1 METITANLAGK
12 TRRSTLNGREY
23 IVAPMTLIVPGVLPG
38 SKGPLYYPQDELA
51 KDPHAWNHMPVVV
64 NHPFHNGRPV
74 SARRPDIIEKFGIG
88 FVFNTEMNTKLIAEG
103 WFDVEK
109 TRQVDKRILNS
120 LEASTPLELSTGLFT
135 KDEPA
140 HNGAAYN
147 GTPYVATARDY
158 RPDHLAILP
167 DQQGACGIRDGCGV
181 LVNSIDPAALV
192 PGDVT
197 ERVDIDGEPGWRVV
211 PVAPVGGWHQHTPE
225 IYTELT
231 ANASQVGN
239 ELSHSGISR
248 QLEKALWARFKSPE
262 DLDRSLAG
270 GISPDYE
277 SVPWLIE
284 VFDEYVVYSK
294 DGKTW
299 ALGYT
304 VDHSNNQ
311 VSLEDGEPE
320 EVTRVTE
327 YVPVKNEDYSTFVD
341 LDSEEDEIDYSV
353 VNAFCRT
360 GEGGGIDPTCS
371 PHKGGGG
378 IATPEAGRQAVR
390 EFTAALVAVGQNS
403 GKKEDVSKAKEVA
416 ERIKSSL
423 PKASKETLHAIADEL
438 TGKYQTAQLAKESAP
453 KLRKRIVDTVDRNL
467 GGVLRGLEGV
477 SNESSATQNA
487 GKKLPS
493 RSIKLSP
500 AKACKILKD
509 GQVNGRPLT
518 KRQRGLFGAI
528 CGRGGS
534 TRNAADLDLSGVIEL
549 LEDEEEVSS
558 SLYAKINSFCATGPG
573 GGIDPSCSPKGA
585 GGGGGGHSDPDHG
598 ITESTPVHDKQVY
611 RGGPA
616 HGGSVVTY
624 HTTSQEAAQS
634 YVEMFK
640 DRFGKDAEASV
651 HDTSITISK
660 PAPYHVIKREAE
672 KHDIDNDDYTPA
684 SVFDSNLHGES
695 EVKALVSRL
704 KAQGYDGAILEDMPY
719 GHQDLG
725 TIKAYVTFTGAKKTA
740 TPASTAAT
748 AAVTKVI
755 SEGTKPAAKKE
766 TARVTQAANPKDK
779 KQLSQLKKSLKE
791 LEHAERLGILSD
803 KSAPARY
810 RKFISD
816 LEKKI
821 TGNSYQFNSD
831 PEYDADFMAVIQR
844 GWDSLSSSQEASQ
857 EDEFMSI
864 LNSVT
869 GAAPAINAF
878 CKTGPGGG
886 IDPSCSPGGKGGG
899 SLPAETQQQM
909 KKADA
914 ASKKADAESKKA
926 NKSDHPDAHRKAAEA
941 HREAAMAASDV
952 SSGLSKGLGPMDS
965 PPPQAGEYRRRGERH
980 AEMAAHHRERAHEL
994 EKRASR
1000 NERYS
1005 MTTTYND
1012 QDRAEIRNALVA
1024 NCGCKVPNGVPWKN
1038 MTREQIDSLDDETL
1052 NVLDRWN
1059 QTLLEARG
1067 GQGEGGFHSNN
1078 DPNAERHVW
1087 NSRLQRWETT
1097 PPPRQPGVAPQQGYG
1112 QASAPPPPPPA
1123 KPKSMMEALEM
1134 FGTPED
1140 KMAWNSVL
1148 EAQNREKMN
1157 VIEQLMYHITDETQR
1172 TEVFNELNALSTT
1185 QLRTLSII
1193 RGPQGQQQG
1202 QQEQPIIHFFGGQG
1216 APAGLPAVGTAEEP
1230 LQAPVYNFDRS
1241 KVS

>member
-192 PGDVT
+192 PGDIT
-197 ERVDIDGEPGWRVV
+197 ERLDIDGEPGWRVL

-270 GISPDYE
+270 GINPEYD
-277 SVPWLIE
+277 SVPWLVE

-327 YVPVKNEDYSTFVD
+327 YVPVKNE
-341 LDSEEDEIDYSV
+341 I
-353 VNAFCRT
+353 
-360 GEGGGIDPTCS
+360 I
-371 PHKGGGG
+371 
-378 IATPEAGRQAVR
+378 
-390 EFTAALVAVGQNS
+390 
-403 GKKEDVSKAKEVA
+403 
-416 ERIKSSL
+416 SS
-423 PKASKETLHAIADEL
+423 
-438 TGKYQTAQLAKESAP
+438 
-453 KLRKRIVDTVDRNL
+453 
-467 GGVLRGLEGV
+467 
-477 SNESSATQNA
+477 NA
-487 GKKLPS
+487 GKKMPG

-528 CGRGGS
+528 CGRGSG
-534 TRNAADLDLSGVIEL
+534 TRNAADLDSNFLEYARGVGRYLESQGLDVSPTSAL
-549 LEDEEEVSS
+549 LE
-558 SLYAKINSFCATGPG
+558 N
-573 GGIDPSCSPKGA
+573 
-585 GGGGGGHSDPDHG
+585 
-598 ITESTPVHDKQVY
+598 
-611 RGGPA
+611 
-616 HGGSVVTY
+616 
-624 HTTSQEAAQS
+624 
-634 YVEMFK
+634 
-640 DRFGKDAEASV
+640 
-651 HDTSITISK
+651 
-660 PAPYHVIKREAE
+660 
-672 KHDIDNDDYTPA
+672 
-684 SVFDSNLHGES
+684 
-695 EVKALVSRL
+695 
-704 KAQGYDGAILEDMPY
+704 
-719 GHQDLG
+719 
-725 TIKAYVTFTGAKKTA
+725 
-740 TPASTAAT
+740 
-748 AAVTKVI
+748 
-755 SEGTKPAAKKE
+755 
-766 TARVTQAANPKDK
+766 ANPNQPRD
-779 KQLSQLKKSLKE
+779 
-791 LEHAERLGILSD
+791 ERG
-803 KSAPARY
+803 
-810 RKFISD
+810 KFQ
-816 LEKKI
+816 
-821 TGNSYQFNSD
+821 THM
-831 PEYDADFMAVIQR
+831 DAKFMAAIRR
-844 GWDSLSSSQEASQ
+844 GWGSLSSSQEASQ
-857 EDEFMSI
+857 EDDFMSI

-886 IDPSCSPGGKGGG
+886 IDPSCSPGGKKAG

-952 SSGLSKGLGPMDS
+952 SSGLSKGLGPI
-965 PPPQAGEYRRRGERH
+965 Y
-980 AEMAAHHRERAHEL
+980 
-994 EKRASR
+994 
-1000 NERYS
+1000 
-1005 MTTTYND
+1005 
-1012 QDRAEIRNALVA
+1012 
-1024 NCGCKVPNGVPWKN
+1024 
-1038 MTREQIDSLDDETL
+1038 
-1052 NVLDRWN
+1052 
-1059 QTLLEARG
+1059 
-1067 GQGEGGFHSNN
+1067 
-1078 DPNAERHVW
+1078 
-1087 NSRLQRWETT
+1087 
-1097 PPPRQPGVAPQQGYG
+1097 
-1112 QASAPPPPPPA
+1112 
-1123 KPKSMMEALEM
+1123 
-1134 FGTPED
+1134 
-1140 KMAWNSVL
+1140 
-1148 EAQNREKMN
+1148 
-1157 VIEQLMYHITDETQR
+1157 
-1172 TEVFNELNALSTT
+1172 
-1185 QLRTLSII
+1185 
-1193 RGPQGQQQG
+1193 
-1202 QQEQPIIHFFGGQG
+1202 
-1216 APAGLPAVGTAEEP
+1216 
-1230 LQAPVYNFDRS
+1230 
-1241 KVS
+1241 

>member
-390 EFTAALVAVGQNS
+390 EFTAALVAVGQSS

-660 PAPYHVIKREAE
+660 PAPYHVIKKEAE
-672 KHDIDNDDYTPA
+672 KLDIENDDYTPA
-684 SVFDSNLHGES
+684 SVFDGNLHGES

-725 TIKAYVTFTGAKKTA
+725 TIKAYVTFTGAKKTT
-740 TPASTAAT
+740 TPATAAAT
-748 AAVTKVI
+748 AKVI

-766 TARVTQAANPKDK
+766 TVRVTQAANPKDK
-779 KQLSQLKKSLKE
+779 KELSRLKKSLKE

-831 PEYDADFMAVIQR
+831 PQYDAEFMAVLQR

-857 EDEFMSI
+857 EDEFMSV
-864 LNSVT
+864 LNSVIA
-869 GAAPAINAF
+869 AAPTINAF

-886 IDPSCSPGGKGGG
+886 IDPHCKPGGQGGG
-899 SLPAETQQQM
+899 TSWSTTEPSTIDKGHDIKVAGKWKTVAKTRGPKEHGGP
-909 KKADA
+909 KDA
-914 ASKKADAESKKA
+914 VEFTFTDKTKLMW
-926 NKSDHPDAHRKAAEA
+926 R
-941 HREAAMAASDV
+941 
-952 SSGLSKGLGPMDS
+952 LGQKHEVRDS
-965 PPPQAGEYRRRGERH
+965 TVTKN
-980 AEMAAHHRERAHEL
+980 EL
-994 EKRASR
+994 EEIVSV
-1000 NERYS
+1000 
-1005 MTTTYND
+1005 TYTD
-1012 QDRAEIRNALVA
+1012 QDRAQVRSALAA
-1024 NCGCKVPNGVPWKN
+1024 NCGCKVPNGVPWKD
-1038 MTREQIDSLDDETL
+1038 MTQDQINRLDDETL
-1052 NVLDRWN
+1052 NVFDRWN

-1067 GQGEGGFHSNN
+1067 GQGEGGFHPNN
-1078 DPNAERHVW
+1078 DPNADRHVW
-1087 NSRLQRWETT
+1087 NSRLLRWETV
-1097 PPPRQPGVAPQQGYG
+1097 PPPHQPGAAQQGQPPAPTG
-1112 QASAPPPPPPA
+1112 NASVPPPPPPA
-1123 KPKSMMEALEM
+1123 RPKSMMEALEM

-1202 QQEQPIIHFFGGQG
+1202 QQEQPTIHFFGGQG

>member
-1 METITANLAGK
+1 METITANLIGK

-88 FVFNTEMNTKLIAEG
+88 FVFNTEMSTKLIAEG

-109 TRQVDKRILNS
+109 TRQVDGRILTS
-120 LEASTPLELSTGLFT
+120 LEAGTPLELSTGLFT

-192 PGDVT
+192 PGDIT
-197 ERVDIDGEPGWRVV
+197 ERVDIDGEPGWRVL
-211 PVAPVGGWHQHTPE
+211 PVAPVGGWHQHAPE

-231 ANASQVGN
+231 ANTSQVGN
-239 ELSHSGISR
+239 ELSHSGIDR
-248 QLEKALWARFKSPE
+248 QLEKALWARFNSPE
-262 DLDRSLAG
+262 DLDRPLAGGIG

-277 SVPWLIE
+277 SVPWLVE

-320 EVTRVTE
+320 EVTRVTD
-327 YVPVKNEDYSTFVD
+327 YVPVKND
-341 LDSEEDEIDYSV
+341 
-353 VNAFCRT
+353 
-360 GEGGGIDPTCS
+360 
-371 PHKGGGG
+371 
-378 IATPEAGRQAVR
+378 
-390 EFTAALVAVGQNS
+390 
-403 GKKEDVSKAKEVA
+403 
-416 ERIKSSL
+416 
-423 PKASKETLHAIADEL
+423 AS
-438 TGKYQTAQLAKESAP
+438 
-453 KLRKRIVDTVDRNL
+453 
-467 GGVLRGLEGV
+467 
-477 SNESSATQNA
+477 TQNA
-487 GKKLPS
+487 GKKMPS

-528 CGRGGS
+528 CGRGGG
-534 TRNAADLDLSGVIEL
+534 TRNAADLDSSFLEYARGVGRYLESQGLEVGPVSTL
-549 LEDEEEVSS
+549 LEN
-558 SLYAKINSFCATGPG
+558 ANPG
-573 GGIDPSCSPKGA
+573 QPRDQKGKFQ
-585 GGGGGGHSDPDHG
+585 
-598 ITESTPVHDKQVY
+598 T
-611 RGGPA
+611 
-616 HGGSVVTY
+616 
-624 HTTSQEAAQS
+624 HT
-634 YVEMFK
+634 
-640 DRFGKDAEASV
+640 DAE
-651 HDTSITISK
+651 
-660 PAPYHVIKREAE
+660 
-672 KHDIDNDDYTPA
+672 
-684 SVFDSNLHGES
+684 
-695 EVKALVSRL
+695 
-704 KAQGYDGAILEDMPY
+704 
-719 GHQDLG
+719 
-725 TIKAYVTFTGAKKTA
+725 
-740 TPASTAAT
+740 
-748 AAVTKVI
+748 
-755 SEGTKPAAKKE
+755 
-766 TARVTQAANPKDK
+766 
-779 KQLSQLKKSLKE
+779 
-791 LEHAERLGILSD
+791 
-803 KSAPARY
+803 
-810 RKFISD
+810 
-816 LEKKI
+816 
-821 TGNSYQFNSD
+821 
-831 PEYDADFMAVIQR
+831 FMAAIRR
-844 GWDSLSSSQEASQ
+844 GWGSLSSSQETIRGEKNSTEQ
-857 EDEFMSI
+857 DDEEEQRRHDPMSI
-864 LNSVT
+864 LNSVI
-869 GAAPAINAF
+869 AAAATINAF

-886 IDPSCSPGGKGGG
+886 IDPHCKPGGQGGG
-899 SLPAETQQQM
+899 TSWSTTEPSTIDKGHDIKVAGKWKTVASTRGPKEHGGP
-909 KKADA
+909 KDA
-914 ASKKADAESKKA
+914 VEFTFTDKTKLMW
-926 NKSDHPDAHRKAAEA
+926 R
-941 HREAAMAASDV
+941 
-952 SSGLSKGLGPMDS
+952 LGQKHEVRNSAPTKN
-965 PPPQAGEYRRRGERH
+965 
-980 AEMAAHHRERAHEL
+980 EL
-994 EKRASR
+994 EETVSV
-1000 NERYS
+1000 
-1005 MTTTYND
+1005 TYTD
-1012 QDRAEIRNALVA
+1012 QDRTQIRSALAA
-1024 NCGCKVPNGVPWKN
+1024 NCGCKVPKGVPWKD
-1038 MTREQIDSLDDETL
+1038 MTQDQINRLDDETL
-1052 NVLDRWN
+1052 NVFDRWN

-1067 GQGEGGFHSNN
+1067 GQGEGGFHPNN
-1078 DPNAERHVW
+1078 DPNSDRHVW
-1087 NSRLQRWETT
+1087 NSRLLRWETI
-1097 PPPRQPGVAPQQGYG
+1097 PPPHQPGATQQGQPPAPTG
-1112 QASAPPPPPPA
+1112 NAAVPPPPPPA

-1202 QQEQPIIHFFGGQG
+1202 QQEQPTIHFFGGQG